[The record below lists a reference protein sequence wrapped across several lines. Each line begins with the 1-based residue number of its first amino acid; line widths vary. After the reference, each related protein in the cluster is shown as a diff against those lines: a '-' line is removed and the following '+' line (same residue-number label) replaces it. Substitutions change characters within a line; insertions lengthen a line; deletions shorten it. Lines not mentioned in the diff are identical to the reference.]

1 MGRDLSDPA
10 RRRAFNSRCASSRPG
25 SPAGENTKSRAVGRG
40 SSTTCPP
47 SGEGRELGSGA
58 QRRRASEG
66 PKPLEVARTLGS
78 SPSRAVP
85 GTRRENLGRFSTKVR
100 VSGLQ
105 LLPFVKPHLGTALS
119 GFGFLGR
126 WRGPRFT
133 PLSVRMGRAILC
145 RFLLE
150 GILFFLL
157 SFKAVFF
164 PLTKN
169 KKVQYRTTRRFR
181 GAKREKSFENCQH
194 LHVYV
199 HRKAF

>member
-105 LLPFVKPHLGTALS
+105 LLPFVKTASRDRPQWFRIPGALA
-119 GFGFLGR
+119 R
-126 WRGPRFT
+126 A
-133 PLSVRMGRAILC
+133 PLHSSLRKNG
-145 RFLLE
+145 E
-150 GILFFLL
+150 GHPMQI
-157 SFKAVFF
+157 S
-164 PLTKN
+164 T
-169 KKVQYRTTRRFR
+169 
-181 GAKREKSFENCQH
+181 
-194 LHVYV
+194 
-199 HRKAF
+199 